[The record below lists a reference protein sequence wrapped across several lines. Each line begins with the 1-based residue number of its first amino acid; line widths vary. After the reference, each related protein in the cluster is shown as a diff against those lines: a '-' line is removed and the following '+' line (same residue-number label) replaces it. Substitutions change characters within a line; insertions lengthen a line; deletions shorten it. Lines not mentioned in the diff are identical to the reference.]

1 MPLSGR
7 WAPLDRYRLATS
19 APRDAFGFRSS
30 WRTVL
35 GVDTHDR
42 ASTAPRPGPPLVL
55 VHGLAVS
62 HRYLMPVAAEL
73 AAFHPVHVVDLPGF
87 GLSGDP
93 GRALDV
99 AGHAVHL
106 AAWIEAAGLAPVVVL
121 GNSFGCQVAVEL
133 AVRFPDRVG
142 GLVLVGPTM
151 DPSARTASR
160 QILRWLRD
168 TAKEDPLQLPILVR
182 DVRDAG
188 PRQVVGT
195 LVHALRDPIEDKL
208 PRVGVP
214 VLVTRGSREPIVPVA
229 WAATAARL
237 LPLGELAVVPGPHNA
252 NYGAADHLAELVLAF
267 LHRRVPAQAGQPG

>member
-19 APRDAFGFRSS
+19 APGDAFGFRSS

-42 ASTAPRPGPPLVL
+42 AWSGRPRPGPPLVL

-73 AAFHPVHVVDLPGF
+73 AAFHPVHVIDLPGF

-106 AAWIEAAGLAPVVVL
+106 AAWIDAAGLAPVVVL
-121 GNSFGCQVAVEL
+121 GN
-133 AVRFPDRVG
+133 
-142 GLVLVGPTM
+142 
-151 DPSARTASR
+151 
-160 QILRWLRD
+160 
-168 TAKEDPLQLPILVR
+168 
-182 DVRDAG
+182 
-188 PRQVVGT
+188 
-195 LVHALRDPIEDKL
+195 
-208 PRVGVP
+208 
-214 VLVTRGSREPIVPVA
+214 
-229 WAATAARL
+229 
-237 LPLGELAVVPGPHNA
+237 
-252 NYGAADHLAELVLAF
+252 
-267 LHRRVPAQAGQPG
+267 